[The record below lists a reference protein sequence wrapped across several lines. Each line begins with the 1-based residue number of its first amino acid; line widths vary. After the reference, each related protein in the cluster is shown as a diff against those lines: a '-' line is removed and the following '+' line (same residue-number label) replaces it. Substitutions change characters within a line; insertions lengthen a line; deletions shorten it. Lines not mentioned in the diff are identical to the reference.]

1 MTNLERR
8 EPILEEP
15 DIPEGREPLLLTKLV
30 REGLPPPLWRR
41 SHGTASEE
49 SDIITAPTPIPHPAT
64 ASESPSAEAPASNTQ
79 LASRP
84 QEVRESASTPKDHP
98 SQGQG
103 IAEESMEGAELARA
117 LERIRNLSFS
127 YPAVDTA
134 RESAATTPSAQ
145 AETEAPVEPGRAT
158 PADPLGQAAPSAG
171 KEEPTP
177 ALPALDLEFLQQFE
191 SLLFAQ
197 VERRVVHELEE
208 RVNLTLQKIWKE
220 QVSLTLMRTLAL
232 EGIRLRE
239 AVVQEIQQAL
249 PGILRR
255 ILQEG
260 FAEALIDPERHTNT
274 DQA

>member
-1 MTNLERR
+1 MTNHERR

-15 DIPEGREPLLLTKLV
+15 EIPEGSEPLLLTKLV

-49 SDIITAPTPIPHPAT
+49 NDAATAPAPKPQIAT
-64 ASESPSAEAPASNTQ
+64 ATELPSIAEAPANNAQ

-84 QEVRESASTPKDHP
+84 QEVCESASTPKDHP

-103 IAEESMEGAELARA
+103 IAEESMEGAELAQA
-117 LERIRNLSFS
+117 LERIRSLSFQ
-127 YPAVDTA
+127 YPAVDSA

-145 AETEAPVEPGRAT
+145 IAETEAPAESH
-158 PADPLGQAAPSAG
+158 GQAEPPAG
-171 KEEPTP
+171 EEGPTP

-191 SLLFAQ
+191 SLLFAE
-197 VERRVVHELEE
+197 VERRVAHELEE

-239 AVVQEIQQAL
+239 AVAQEIQQEL
-249 PGILRR
+249 PS
-255 ILQEG
+255 ILQRVLHDG
-260 FAEALIDPERHTNT
+260 FAEALIDPERYTNT